1 MSQPPNRKRDFH
13 SVTLRFAP
21 GYQMAAIV
29 AVLAIV
35 GYLIHNTV
43 INLPIAVLPPVLV
56 FLSEAPVSVSSSI

>member
-1 MSQPPNRKRDFH
+1 
-13 SVTLRFAP
+13 
-21 GYQMAAIV
+21 
-29 AVLAIV
+29 VLAIV